1 MVVVVMKIRIVFLSS
16 YKCDWWQELRYSP
29 VADVLWRNRLKLL
42 LESLHFI
49 NNNQMDKNNNSQG
62 CNQEFFTTG
71 EVSWNEVTLINISF
85 TTHQRKEPQEKIL
98 EFFLLLNLKTVFQM
112 RNLTNRWTKSG
123 HFSTKSGHFFSIFNK
138 GHGRLPPFPLVSHL
152 ITPIIY
158 NVRNQC
164 IGVKP
169 QEYYS

>member
-49 NNNQMDKNNNSQG
+49 NNNQMDKNDNSQG

-85 TTHQRKEPQEKIL
+85 TAHQRKEPQEKIL
-98 EFFLLLNLKTVFQM
+98 EFFLL
-112 RNLTNRWTKSG
+112 
-123 HFSTKSGHFFSIFNK
+123 
-138 GHGRLPPFPLVSHL
+138 
-152 ITPIIY
+152 
-158 NVRNQC
+158 
-164 IGVKP
+164 
-169 QEYYS
+169 